1 MINTQSIRRPMLAL
15 IAGSALLLGGAAM
28 PKFCLQNPT
37 MLYVIGEA
45 RMALGDHDG
54 GLRMIGSAAE
64 RNDTASAPVAEK
76 TSVMPAAQK
85 QAAPTMCK
93 KQDAPKSSDVVK
105 NTKSVAFIYHGESPR
120 EPKYVELAKL
130 ENVDFASLRFDHA
143 KFEQKMRRAQE
154 YRGAEAAEQARRTVI
169 QVREELERRG
179 IAVTPAMIAP
189 PVPPTVHQ

>member
-15 IAGSALLLGGAAM
+15 FAGSALLLGGAAM

-64 RNDTASAPVAEK
+64 RNDKPTPVAEQK
-76 TSVMPAAQK
+76 SVAPAAQK
-85 QAAPTMCK
+85 QAAPMMCK
-93 KQDAPKSSDVVK
+93 KQDAPRTNAVK
-105 NTKSVAFIYHGESPR
+105 NMKSAAFVYRHVENPR
-120 EPKYVELAKL
+120 DNKYVELAKL
-130 ENVDFASLRFDHA
+130 ENVDFSSSFDRV
-143 KFEQKMRRAQE
+143 KFEQHMRQAQE
-154 YRGAEAAEQARRTVI
+154 YRGAAAAEQAQHKMI

-179 IAVTPAMIAP
+179 IAVPPALMAP
-189 PVPPTVHQ
+189 PVPPTVRQ

>member
-45 RMALGDHDG
+45 RMAFGDHDG

-64 RNDTASAPVAEK
+64 RNDKSSPVAEQK
-76 TSVMPAAQK
+76 SAMPASQK
-85 QAAPTMCK
+85 QAAPMMCK
-93 KQDAPKSSDVVK
+93 KQGAPKTDAVK
-105 NTKSVAFIYHGESPR
+105 NTKSVAFVYRHANSPR
-120 EPKYVELAKL
+120 ENKYIELAKL
-130 ENVDFASLRFDHA
+130 ENVDFASMPFDRA
-143 KFEQKMRRAQE
+143 KFENEMRHAQE
-154 YRGAEAAEQARRTVI
+154 YRGAAAAEQARRTVI

-179 IAVTPAMIAP
+179 IAVPPAIIAP
-189 PVPPTVHQ
+189 PVPATVRQ